1 VGAPSLDPEIWQAA
15 IAAVAEHGSEAAAA
29 RVLGI
34 PVGTFRS
41 RHQRARA
48 WLAEGGT
55 VPAPA
60 AVPEPI
66 GTYDDAVAAWNH
78 RLGIAR
84 ERYRGPSKRQVD
96 QTRQRVLVLPD
107 IHAPYHHPQML
118 ADAIE
123 AERKADICVVMG
135 DVSDSYALSR
145 FDKTHRAPVEEEIRH
160 VELILKTLS
169 ETFPV
174 VKIIRGNHDARLE
187 RQIVS
192 RLNDLEFVQAL
203 KYLAGGSLDFVQ
215 AVARKLPNVEV
226 CGVQASDGQ
235 HADWMMVL
243 GDVVLL
249 HAEKYSRVPGSAL
262 RGIHEWLQ
270 DNERMLRLP
279 PDWRVVIQA
288 HTHQLGMFPFSSDRL
303 LVECGCLCQTPGYA
317 VSARVG
323 GRPQRRGYVT
333 FDLVAGRCDVN
344 SMRLQW
350 LDGLERY
357 AS

>member
-1 VGAPSLDPEIWQAA
+1 
-15 IAAVAEHGSEAAAA
+15 
-29 RVLGI
+29 
-34 PVGTFRS
+34 
-41 RHQRARA
+41 
-48 WLAEGGT
+48 
-55 VPAPA
+55 
-60 AVPEPI
+60 
-66 GTYDDAVAAWNH
+66 
-78 RLGIAR
+78 
-84 ERYRGPSKRQVD
+84 
-96 QTRQRVLVLPD
+96 
-107 IHAPYHHPQML
+107 
-118 ADAIE
+118 
-123 AERKADICVVMG
+123 
-135 DVSDSYALSR
+135 
-145 FDKTHRAPVEEEIRH
+145 
-160 VELILKTLS
+160 
-169 ETFPV
+169 
-174 VKIIRGNHDARLE
+174 
-187 RQIVS
+187 
-192 RLNDLEFVQAL
+192 
-203 KYLAGGSLDFVQ
+203 
-215 AVARKLPNVEV
+215 VEV